1 MNILSVDFDKINLDD
16 VDFYEDDPEALIHVR
31 LLTWYNKFEKQKACK
46 KDKKTKELMHVAWHP
61 TRWWDWR
68 LPVKQKKEVE
78 PFFTD
83 KVGKWEKLVEG
94 LKMLL
99 AHAGSIWFGG
109 IGTFWDKTLRMKTCY
124 I

>member
-31 LLTWYNKFEKQKACK
+31 LLALHNKFEKQKACK
-46 KDKKTKELMHVAWHP
+46 KDKNKELMHVAWHP

-99 AHAGSIWFGG
+99 AHAGSI
-109 IGTFWDKTLRMKTCY
+109 
-124 I
+124 